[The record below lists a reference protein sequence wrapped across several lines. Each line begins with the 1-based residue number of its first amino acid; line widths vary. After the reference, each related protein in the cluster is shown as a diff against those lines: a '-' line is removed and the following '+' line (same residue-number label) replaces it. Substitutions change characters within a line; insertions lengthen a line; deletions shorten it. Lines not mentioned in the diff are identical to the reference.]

1 MKRIDYLENL
11 GKWQATNHPALT
23 DAKPEALFESA
34 FAEKYLRLHNDLWW
48 RIIRVHGTL
57 RTLETL
63 KEFPFDHLYSPD
75 GMEFWRLV
83 FGNFLDIA
91 CLMLHGLAT
100 DTGEN
105 VHSLRSFKNQIIRA
119 TWLSPDKLDLF
130 KQTVGE
136 CEFDKA
142 VESIAKRVKAI
153 RHNRIAHRLIDRQR
167 GGPFQAMAGVS
178 LEEIWRLF
186 VATHSFFG
194 ALSFGSTYVTLAGDL
209 TPSLVDEQPAR
220 TCLDEVL
227 DAVLRDNFFVNMPE
241 RRVKSWPTHRERMK
255 PKDLQLMNDL
265 RKRIGLPEV

>member
-1 MKRIDYLENL
+1 MNRIDYLENL

-83 FGNFLDIA
+83 FENFLDIA
-91 CLMLHGLAT
+91 CLMLHGLAN
-100 DTGEN
+100 DTGEDA
-105 VHSLRSFKNQIIRA
+105 HTLWSFKNEIIKAR
-119 TWLSPDKLDLF
+119 WLSPDKLDLF
-130 KQTVGE
+130 KRTVRD
-136 CEFDKA
+136 CEFDKVVA
-142 VESIAKRVKAI
+142 SIAKRVRAI
-153 RHNRIAHRLIDRQR
+153 RNNRIAHRLIDRQT
-167 GGPFQAMAGVS
+167 GGPCEAIPGVS

-186 VATHSFFG
+186 DATHALFG

-209 TPSLVDEQPAR
+209 APSWVDEQPAH

-241 RRVKSWPTHRERMK
+241 RRARSWPIHRERMK
-255 PKDLQLMNDL
+255 PKDVQLINDL